1 MTTSDGPDLTP
12 FVPPDR
18 LLMGPG
24 PIDADPRVLA
34 AMAQP
39 LIGQFDPAMTG
50 LMNRTMELYRGVFRT
65 QNEATVVVD
74 GTSRA
79 GIEACLVSLLRPGDA
94 VLVLVMGRFGHL
106 LTEIA
111 QRCGAHV
118 ETVEVP
124 WGEVV
129 DPEQVDE
136 ALRRME
142 SAGRSPVL
150 VASVQGD
157 TSTTML
163 QPLAGVGQVCADHDV
178 MLYADATASIG
189 GNAFEMD
196 LWGVDA
202 VSVGLQKCLAGPP
215 GSAPLSLSA
224 RAVERIR
231 SRHSVEAGIQ
241 GSPTNGDGL
250 DDELPPEQRIRSNYL
265 DLAMILDYWGPLRLN
280 HHTEATSMLYAA
292 FECARILLEEGVD
305 HAVERHRVH
314 GAAMVAGVRALG
326 LTTYGSDD
334 HRMQNVVGVFIPDG
348 VDGDSVRADLLERHG
363 IEIGTSFGPL
373 HGRIWRIGTMGVNA
387 GRDAVLRTLD
397 ALEDSLRRAGV
408 AVCAGAGVDAALATY

>member
-1 MTTSDGPDLTP
+1 MDATPPDLTP
-12 FVPPDR
+12 FVPPER

-34 AMAQP
+34 AIAQP

-50 LMNRTMELYRGVFRT
+50 LMNRAMELYRGVFRT
-65 QNEATVVVD
+65 GNDATVIVD

-79 GIEACLVSLLRPGDA
+79 GIEACLVSLLRPGDSI
-94 VLVLVMGRFGHL
+94 LVLVMGRFGHL

-111 QRCGAHV
+111 ERCGAHV

-129 DPEQVDE
+129 TAEAVDD
-136 ALRRME
+136 ALAGMAR
-142 SAGRSPVL
+142 AGRPAVL
-150 VASVQGD
+150 VATVQGD

-163 QPLAGVGQVCADHDV
+163 QPLADIGRVCADHDV
-178 MLYADATASIG
+178 LLYTDATASIG

-196 LWGVDA
+196 AWGIDA

-215 GSAPLSLSA
+215 GSAPLSLSP

-231 SRHSVEAGIQ
+231 SRHSVEAGIK
-241 GSPTNGDGL
+241 GSSDDGL
-250 DDELPPEQRIRSNYL
+250 DDELPPEERIRSNYL
-265 DLAMILDYWGPLRLN
+265 DLGMILDYWGPLRLN

-305 HAVERHRVH
+305 RAVERHRVH
-314 GAAMVAGVRALG
+314 GEAMVAGVRGLG
-326 LTTYGSDD
+326 LVTYGDDD

-348 VDGDSVRADLLERHG
+348 VDGAAVRTDLLDRHD

-387 GRDAVLRTLD
+387 RREPVLRTLE

-408 AVCAGAGVDAALATY
+408 SVPTGGGVDAALAVY